1 MAGART
7 PLGFASLAVVA
18 AIALLAAGCSSP
30 QPRRPLEF
38 GRGAPGALKVV
49 VAPLNLPVQLAP
61 DLEDAV
67 DPVSSEVIRYLQS
80 HGARVAVVYAPDAWA
95 LWRDSAA
102 AMESVLKA
110 PPKLAEVAS
119 AFSRAL
125 AEHAKFDLLVLPSLV
140 YRDARVMGRYALW
153 DGVRRR
159 IRFRSRTGVPL
170 GRAQPIPDPIDST
183 DRSAAGAVV
192 TQWRGRIT
200 GLSLHTLVFTSEGRG
215 VFQGFGGLDLVHD
228 AVQTREGSPEKPVLQ
243 LHSSLLENSLHVR
256 EGIALALDPYLVPK
270 SSQ

>member
-1 MAGART
+1 MRRSGS
-7 PLGFASLAVVA
+7 GFALVAV
-18 AIALLAAGCSSP
+18 IALLAAGCRSP
-30 QPRRPLEF
+30 QPRPLEF
-38 GRGAPGALKVV
+38 GRGAPGALRVV

-67 DPVSSEVIRYLQS
+67 DPVSAEVIRYLQS
-80 HGARVAVVYAPDAWA
+80 HGARVAVIWAPDAWT

-102 AMESVLKA
+102 AMQAARQV
-110 PPKLAEVAS
+110 PPELAEVAA

-125 AEHAKFDLLVLPSLV
+125 VEHADYDLLVLPSLV

-159 IRFRSRTGVPL
+159 IRFRSRGGVPI

-183 DRSAAGAVV
+183 DRSSAGAVV

-200 GLSLHTLVFTSEGRG
+200 GLSLHALVFTPEGRG

-228 AVQTREGSPEKPVLQ
+228 AVQVREGSPEPPVLH
-243 LHSSLLENSLHVR
+243 LHSNLLENSVHVR
-256 EGIALALDPYLVPK
+256 EGIALALDPYLA
-270 SSQ
+270 SSRSR